1 MVERVGSV
9 GFVTPQ
15 WQVVDRPMSRIKTEH
30 WETENPSRSPCVPKL
45 PKRMRKI
52 LYCRGISSLPFS
64 GSTPSFA
71 SPLSVSPRAAVP
83 VMSTVYISDL
93 IQPAPVHRME
103 KQFRGRRCS
112 PLGQYLVQ
120 ARVSVDRGA
129 RCFSLDRWRRCWRT
143 RRTRTTRLRTTT
155 CRRRLRLR
163 RRTTTRRPLIWCD
176 NCHETLAG
184 TC

>member
-1 MVERVGSV
+1 
-9 GFVTPQ
+9 
-15 WQVVDRPMSRIKTEH
+15 MSRIKTEH
-30 WETENPSRSPCVPKL
+30 WETENSARSLVSRNYQKKCVKYCIAAGFRHSPSADQHHHSPPPCLFP
-45 PKRMRKI
+45 
-52 LYCRGISSLPFS
+52 
-64 GSTPSFA
+64 
-71 SPLSVSPRAAVP
+71 P

>member
-1 MVERVGSV
+1 
-9 GFVTPQ
+9 
-15 WQVVDRPMSRIKTEH
+15 
-30 WETENPSRSPCVPKL
+30 
-45 PKRMRKI
+45 MRKI
-52 LYCRGISSLPFS
+52 LYCRGISSLPFN

-71 SPLSVSPRAAVP
+71 SPLSVSPRSCP

-103 KQFRGRRCS
+103 KQFKGRRCS

-155 CRRRLRLR
+155 RRRRLRLR
-163 RRTTTRRPLIWCD
+163 RRTTRRPLI
-176 NCHETLAG
+176 NCVITVTKLWLLASALQSASYRSLSSYWRRDLNCCCPSTQLG
-184 TC
+184 

>member
-1 MVERVGSV
+1 
-9 GFVTPQ
+9 
-15 WQVVDRPMSRIKTEH
+15 MSRIKTEH
-30 WETENPSRSPCVPKL
+30 WETENSARSLVSRNYQKKCVKYCIAAGFRHSPSADQPYHSSPPYK
-45 PKRMRKI
+45 
-52 LYCRGISSLPFS
+52 
-64 GSTPSFA
+64 
-71 SPLSVSPRAAVP
+71 SVSPRDEHCI
-83 VMSTVYISDL
+83 YISDL

-176 NCHETLAG
+176 NCHETLA

>member
-1 MVERVGSV
+1 MSV
-9 GFVTPQ
+9 SSLPSGRSSTGQ
-15 WQVVDRPMSRIKTEH
+15 WVASKQSTGRLKIQHAP
-30 WETENPSRSPCVPKL
+30 PCFPKL
-45 PKRMRKI
+45 PKKMRKI
-52 LYCRGISSLPFS
+52 LYCRWISSLPFS

-93 IQPAPVHRME
+93 IQPAPVHRMDPEME

-112 PLGQYLVQ
+112 PLGPYLVQ

-163 RRTTTRRPLIWCD
+163 RRTTSRRPLIWCD

>member
-1 MVERVGSV
+1 MFPE
-9 GFVTPQ
+9 
-15 WQVVDRPMSRIKTEH
+15 I
-30 WETENPSRSPCVPKL
+30 

-64 GSTPSFA
+64 GSTSSFA
-71 SPLSVSPRAAVP
+71 SPLSVSPRDEHCI
-83 VMSTVYISDL
+83 YISDF
-93 IQPAPVHRME
+93 IQPEPVHRME
-103 KQFRGRRCS
+103 KQIGGRQCS

-120 ARVSVDRGA
+120 ARVSVDWGA
-129 RCFSLDRWRRCWRT
+129 RCFSLDRWRRHGCWRT

>member
-1 MVERVGSV
+1 MPRD
-9 GFVTPQ
+9 FVTPQ

-30 WETENPSRSPCVPKL
+30 PRTWDTEDPSRSPLFPIPPKL
-45 PKRMRKI
+45 PKKCVKCFIAAGFRH
-52 LYCRGISSLPFS
+52 S
-64 GSTPSFA
+64 PSA
-71 SPLSVSPRAAVP
+71 DQHHHSPPPCLFPPVP

-143 RRTRTTRLRTTT
+143 RRTRTTRLRTTSPT
-155 CRRRLRLR
+155 
-163 RRTTTRRPLIWCD
+163 RTSPTRTMTPTRR
-176 NCHETLAG
+176 ARSRG
-184 TC
+184 

>member
-1 MVERVGSV
+1 
-9 GFVTPQ
+9 
-15 WQVVDRPMSRIKTEH
+15 MSRIKTGH
-30 WETENPSRSPCVPKL
+30 WETENSSRSPLFPIPPKL
-45 PKRMRKI
+45 PKKMRKI

-120 ARVSVDRGA
+120 ARVSVDWGA

-143 RRTRTTRLRTTT
+143 RRTRTTRLRTTSPT
-155 CRRRLRLR
+155 
-163 RRTTTRRPLIWCD
+163 RTSPTRTMTPTRRARSRGYL
-176 NCHETLAG
+176 
-184 TC
+184 